1 MAGVGTIDARP
12 AGGTVMG
19 NPRILA
25 VGTAV
30 PATRFDQSDLL
41 AIAGY
46 DDPQRRGFFL
56 RSGIDGR
63 HLYMDAARP
72 RADESVDELTARFQE
87 GSVTLGAQ
95 AVRTCLE
102 RADADVGDVDFLATT
117 TCTGRLCP
125 SLDAHLI
132 RTLGFREDVQRVH
145 VGDTGCASAVV
156 ALQQAYNHL
165 RAFPGH
171 RALVVAAEICSAT
184 YVLDG
189 ALETAVANAIF
200 ADGAAALLL
209 GTEGAGVEVVG
220 HRTLIR
226 SEHLDRMGFTFP
238 GGRHRVL
245 LSKEVRRIA
254 PTMMEEVTMR
264 LLKDHG
270 LRREDVRF
278 WVLHSAGRRVIERA
292 QAALGLPD
300 SDLVFS
306 REVLRRFGNMS
317 SATVLFVLDEVLRTG
332 HPEPGDRGVMVAL
345 GPGFAA
351 EGALLRW

>member
-1 MAGVGTIDARP
+1 MTP
-12 AGGTVMG
+12 
-19 NPRILA
+19 PRILA

-30 PATRFDQSDLL
+30 PPTRFDQAQLL
-41 AIAGY
+41 TLAGY
-46 DDPQRRGFFL
+46 NDPQRRGFFL
-56 RSGIDGR
+56 HSGIEGR
-63 HLYMDAARP
+63 HLYMDPARP
-72 RADESVDELTARFQE
+72 RADEDVDELTARFQE
-87 GSVTLGAQ
+87 GSVALATQ
-95 AVRTCLE
+95 AVRACLE
-102 RADADVGDVDFLATT
+102 QADVDVAQVDFLATT

-132 RTLGFREDVQRVH
+132 RGLGFREDVQRVH
-145 VGDTGCASAVV
+145 VGDTGCASAIV
-156 ALQQAYNHL
+156 ALQQAHNYL

-171 RALVVAAEICSAT
+171 RALVVAAEVCSAT
-184 YVLDG
+184 YVLDD

-200 ADGAAALLL
+200 ADGAGALLL
-209 GTEGAGVEVVG
+209 GTEGLGPAVVG

-238 GGRHRVL
+238 GGRHRVK
-245 LSKEVRRIA
+245 LSKEIRRIA
-254 PTMMEEVTMR
+254 PAMMEEVAMR

-292 QAALGLPD
+292 QTVLGLPD
-300 SDLVFS
+300 ADLAFS

-332 HPEPGDRGVMVAL
+332 GPQPGDWGVMVAL

-351 EGALLRW
+351 EGALLHW